1 MLTTEVRCAT
11 HVFPLHRIASQH
23 LIMLQKAEATL
34 LEQLEG
40 SIAVDA
46 DTMNADFIRSLPI
59 KCHDMTS
66 NQRFVH
72 EALTAEH
79 NKAIVEGA
87 VKELKGKSWE
97 EVYATCVSICV
108 FQPFEMLYSPGWHGV
123 GNLAHT
129 VRSLG
134 SPSVFCP

>member
-1 MLTTEVRCAT
+1 
-11 HVFPLHRIASQH
+11 
-23 LIMLQKAEATL
+23 MLQKADATL

-79 NKAIVEGA
+79 NKEIVEGA

-97 EVYATCVSICV
+97 EVYAVCVSLLSSSASLC
-108 FQPFEMLYSPGWHGV
+108 SPRGC
-123 GNLAHT
+123 AA
-129 VRSLG
+129 SC
-134 SPSVFCP
+134 PSERQRPATAN